1 MGGAFVNSRLSA
13 SGVLPDY
20 LLSIG
25 LGLAALSATSLLA
38 MTLAAPPV
46 ISLLVLGTLAFG
58 LIAPNAMQA
67 AMQPLP
73 QIAGAAGA
81 ATGCIQMT
89 MGAVA
94 SGLVAAL
101 YNGSSA
107 LSMTAVMALCSLLA
121 LISYPLLAR
130 PAERVDRL
138 RAAPD
143 LNQAKRTH
151 DAEAAMHLA

>member
-1 MGGAFVNSRLSA
+1 
-13 SGVLPDY
+13 
-20 LLSIG
+20 
-25 LGLAALSATSLLA
+25 
-38 MTLAAPPV
+38 
-46 ISLLVLGTLAFG
+46 
-58 LIAPNAMQA
+58 
-67 AMQPLP
+67 
-73 QIAGAAGA
+73 
-81 ATGCIQMT
+81 MT

-101 YNGSSA
+101 YDGSSA

-121 LISYPLLAR
+121 LISYLLLAR

-151 DAEAAMHLA
+151 DSEAAMHLA